1 MNQSAKPKVK
11 AIKENKVQAFCTPE
25 KRSKPRNLSPGK
37 KPLTMITD
45 DNMAEMNSKIPE
57 FKLF

>member
-1 MNQSAKPKVK
+1 MNPSAKPKVK
-11 AIKENKVQAFCTPE
+11 VNNENKGQAFCTPE

-45 DNMAEMNSKIPE
+45 ENMA
-57 FKLF
+57 